1 MYTTHSKTRRRKRT
15 DTRVKELEQRVAEM
29 SFLLEHGRSSSTPSS
44 VEKEDD
50 AADTQ
55 GLNSDIGGVF
65 SFSNSSLSPGASTK
79 DDSSAGPSNQQG
91 LSQNFHL
98 SGLGWEQNTK
108 VPESLSILPDVIDR
122 GILNMAKATEL
133 YQRYVDALLPQY
145 PAVPLNCTVAELR
158 SRKPIL
164 FLAVLAASSG
174 ASDPSLN
181 RKLNKEIHSVYA
193 TKLAIQGL
201 KSLELVQSLLVSILW
216 TYPPDKNEDVKFHQ
230 QIHMAATMALDLGI
244 AKKPKGNPMNQ
255 LSSKVLYAGQHPEL
269 AEDQES
275 MRSSTRFP
283 DGQPLDVSYEEGSAN
298 HVMSSKMHLPD
309 SGSLESRRTLLAC
322 YLFCASVSMSLRLP
336 NFLRYSSWMAD
347 CSEVLTKSPNAAP
360 TDKRFV
366 AWVQLQR
373 LVEECGTYF
382 ALDSPDDTVSLAD
395 ERTQLML
402 QSYEKQLE
410 AWRQHAISHD
420 NIMNPFL
427 EITYHS
433 NNIYLHEI
441 ALHPD
446 HDVEDFKPPFSVAV
460 DESKPHTPAGPLT
473 LPYINAI
480 IQCISSSDSLIET
493 FLNMSAQEIRATPT
507 LVYVRLVYA
516 VVILIK
522 ISISTGTTELGKVIQ
537 PENIKVSLYLEKL
550 LVHLKAVATLDSQ
563 DVHVLGAKFLQ
574 VLAKVKVWFQQQG
587 MQHRTANEKAQSAAT
602 FEPSRSTIM
611 KRENPSS
618 YIDKSN
624 FHTDFSKA
632 PTMNT
637 TMWPNQFQSSKGY
650 FDPNYSVQPS
660 WNDMA
665 FDFPMDLD
673 PNLFTN
679 LMQADQAQSYQDS
692 ETSNVEAFNQMDYL
706 NNMPD
711 FGSWPMQ

>member
-1 MYTTHSKTRRRKRT
+1 MQAAFDPPQSASAVPTIPEDEELEHEATVTRGKSQHGTIGACDACRMRKVRCLANEDARSSKCQRCARASRECVRTLPPPNVILPLSKRRSLGGMQKLMASQVYTTHSKTRRRKRT

-44 VEKEDD
+44 VEKDDD

-55 GLNSDIGGVF
+55 GPNSDIGGVY
-65 SFSNSSLSPGASTK
+65 SFSNSSLSPGVSTK
-79 DDSSAGPSNQQG
+79 DDPGVGPSNQQG
-91 LSQNFHL
+91 LSQNSHL
-98 SGLGWEQNTK
+98 AWEQSTK
-108 VPESLSILPDVIDR
+108 GPEPLSISPDVIDR

-133 YQRYVDALLPQY
+133 YQRYLDALLPQY

-181 RKLNKEIHSVYA
+181 RKLNKEIHNVYA

-216 TYPPDKNEDVKFHQ
+216 TYPPDKFEDVKFHQ

-244 AKKPKGNPMNQ
+244 AKKPKGNPTRQ

-269 AEDQES
+269 AEDQEFTS
-275 MRSSTRFP
+275 SSTRFH
-283 DGQPLDVSYEEGSAN
+283 DGQPLDASYESGSAN
-298 HVMSSKMHLPD
+298 NIMSSKMHLPD

-347 CSEVLTKSPNAAP
+347 CSEFLTKSPHAAP

-410 AWRQHAISHD
+410 AWRQHAIS
-420 NIMNPFL
+420 NEN
-427 EITYHS
+427 
-433 NNIYLHEI
+433 
-441 ALHPD
+441 
-446 HDVEDFKPPFSVAV
+446 V
-460 DESKPHTPAGPLT
+460 
-473 LPYINAI
+473 
-480 IQCISSSDSLIET
+480 
-493 FLNMSAQEIRATPT
+493 MSRQWPQ
-507 LVYVRLVYA
+507 
-516 VVILIK
+516 VV
-522 ISISTGTTELGKVIQ
+522 
-537 PENIKVSLYLEKL
+537 
-550 LVHLKAVATLDSQ
+550 
-563 DVHVLGAKFLQ
+563 
-574 VLAKVKVWFQQQG
+574 
-587 MQHRTANEKAQSAAT
+587 
-602 FEPSRSTIM
+602 
-611 KRENPSS
+611 
-618 YIDKSN
+618 
-624 FHTDFSKA
+624 
-632 PTMNT
+632 
-637 TMWPNQFQSSKGY
+637 
-650 FDPNYSVQPS
+650 
-660 WNDMA
+660 
-665 FDFPMDLD
+665 
-673 PNLFTN
+673 
-679 LMQADQAQSYQDS
+679 
-692 ETSNVEAFNQMDYL
+692 TSNH
-706 NNMPD
+706 
-711 FGSWPMQ
+711 WC